1 MLPAANRG
9 PGQNL
14 CFPDVCLTPPAPGVP
29 VPYLNVGPHAMA
41 APFSPTVLVCGIPA
55 LNLGSQITM
64 TTGDEPGVLHPT
76 IKGVGTFTAGSPN
89 VFVDMLPAVNLT
101 SPTTGNAMN
110 APVGAHLVPAPV
122 NVVYNLAGPAAQ
134 APRAAGDAVLEIA
147 AALAAAPPSAELLP
161 DGTALLRVPVIAAD
175 LPARAYAELQ
185 RLQRLQPEPL
195 RALVLDLRGCPGGEL
210 DAALRLAEDFLPRGA
225 LIATVIDADGDEAPF
240 RARRDP
246 AWTLPLAIL
255 VDGGTASAAEVLA
268 AALQAHGR
276 ALLVGARTFGKA
288 SAQSLVRGA
297 APDGGLAYGTVARCV
312 VPGSALADGAGLT
325 PDIEIAGLDGGAML
339 RAACEAGRE
348 IRPRPSS
355 TTGAS

>member
-9 PGQNL
+9 AGQNL

-41 APFSPTVLVCGIPA
+41 ARFSPTVMVCGLPA

-64 TTGDEPGVLHPT
+64 TTGDEPGKLHPT
-76 IKGVGTFTAGSPN
+76 TKGKGTFTAGCPS
-89 VFVDMLPAVNLT
+89 VFVDRLPAINLT
-101 SPTTGNAMN
+101 CPTTGNKMN
-110 APVGAHLVPAPV
+110 APVGAHLVPNVV
-122 NVVYNLAGPAAQ
+122 NVFYNLAGAG
-134 APRAAGDAVLEIA
+134 APEEQPAGDAVLEIA
-147 AALAAAPPSAELLP
+147 AALSAAQPTAELLP
-161 DGTALLRVPVIAAD
+161 DGVALLRVPVIAAD

-225 LIATVIDADGDEAPF
+225 LIATVIDADGDETPF

-246 AWTLPLAIL
+246 AWTFPLAIL

-276 ALLVGARTFGKA
+276 ALLAGARTYGKA

-325 PDIEIAGLDGGAML
+325 PEIELPAQPCAPTLSRCAL
-339 RAACEAGRE
+339 SAAATDFAKV
-348 IRPRPSS
+348 P
-355 TTGAS
+355 